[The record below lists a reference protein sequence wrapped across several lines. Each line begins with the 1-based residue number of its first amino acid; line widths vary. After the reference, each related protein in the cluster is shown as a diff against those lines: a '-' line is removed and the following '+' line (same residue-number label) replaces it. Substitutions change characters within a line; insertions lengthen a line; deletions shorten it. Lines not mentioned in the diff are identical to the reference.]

1 MKAVIYMRVGNPDQV
16 AVQHRKEKL
25 PGQIQGTVGGNLK
38 RDGFVG
44 NNIPSLQEFL
54 QEIRGYDRHNNLTL
68 IHRQFC
74 PNLAL
79 ANHTPHEVM
88 RVPAIFTL
96 KKVKKVCDNNL
107 PLAGYG
113 RININGTFE
122 TLARL

>member
-16 AVQHRKEKL
+16 AVQKRKKEL
-25 PGQIQGTVGGNLK
+25 PGQIQGKVGGSLK

-79 ANHTPHEVM
+79 VNHTPHEVM
-88 RVPAIFTL
+88 RVSAIFTQ
-96 KKVKKVCDNNL
+96 KK
-107 PLAGYG
+107 
-113 RININGTFE
+113 
-122 TLARL
+122 

>member
-44 NNIPSLQEFL
+44 NDIPSLQEFL

-88 RVPAIFTL
+88 RVSAIFTWE
-96 KKVKKVCDNNL
+96 K
-107 PLAGYG
+107 
-113 RININGTFE
+113 
-122 TLARL
+122 

>member
-16 AVQHRKEKL
+16 TAQHRKEKL
-25 PGQIQGTVGGNLK
+25 PGQIRGTVGGNLK

-88 RVPAIFTL
+88 RVPAIFTQ
-96 KKVKKVCDNNL
+96 KKCYHSQ
-107 PLAGYG
+107 P
-113 RININGTFE
+113 F
-122 TLARL
+122 

>member
-25 PGQIQGTVGGNLK
+25 PGQIQGTVGGSLK

-68 IHRQFC
+68 IYHQFYS
-74 PNLAL
+74 NLAL
-79 ANHTPHEVM
+79 MYHTPHEVM
-88 RVPAIFTL
+88 RVSAIFAQ
-96 KKVKKVCDNNL
+96 KK
-107 PLAGYG
+107 
-113 RININGTFE
+113 
-122 TLARL
+122 

>member
-1 MKAVIYMRVGNPDQV
+1 
-16 AVQHRKEKL
+16 
-25 PGQIQGTVGGNLK
+25 VGGNLK

-44 NNIPSLQEFL
+44 NDIPSLQEFL

-88 RVPAIFTL
+88 RVSAVFTWE
-96 KKVKKVCDNNL
+96 K
-107 PLAGYG
+107 
-113 RININGTFE
+113 
-122 TLARL
+122 

>member
-54 QEIRGYDRHNNLTL
+54 QEIRGYGRHFNLTL

-88 RVPAIFTL
+88 RVSAIFTWE
-96 KKVKKVCDNNL
+96 K
-107 PLAGYG
+107 
-113 RININGTFE
+113 
-122 TLARL
+122 

>member
-68 IHRQFC
+68 IHCQFC

-79 ANHTPHEVM
+79 LHHTPHEVM
-88 RVPAIFTL
+88 WVSGGFAG
-96 KKVKKVCDNNL
+96 KK
-107 PLAGYG
+107 
-113 RININGTFE
+113 
-122 TLARL
+122 

>member
-16 AVQHRKEKL
+16 TAQHRKEKL
-25 PGQIQGTVGGNLK
+25 PGQIQGTVGDSSK

-54 QEIRGYDRHNNLTL
+54 QEIRGYDRHNNLIL

-79 ANHTPHEVM
+79 ANRTPREVM
-88 RVPAIFTL
+88 RVSAIFTQ
-96 KKVKKVCDNNL
+96 KKFVIL
-107 PLAGYG
+107 
-113 RININGTFE
+113 T
-122 TLARL
+122 

>member
-16 AVQHRKEKL
+16 TAQHRKEKL
-25 PGQIQGTVGGNLK
+25 PGQIQGTVGDSSK

-79 ANHTPHEVM
+79 ANHTLHEVM
-88 RVPAIFTL
+88 RVVGILL
-96 KKVKKVCDNNL
+96 KKSEKSL
-107 PLAGYG
+107 
-113 RININGTFE
+113 
-122 TLARL
+122 